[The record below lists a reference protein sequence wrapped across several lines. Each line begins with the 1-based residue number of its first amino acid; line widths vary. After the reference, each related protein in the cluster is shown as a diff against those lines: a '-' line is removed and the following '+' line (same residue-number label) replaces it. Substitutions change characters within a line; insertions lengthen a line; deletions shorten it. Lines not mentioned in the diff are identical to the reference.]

1 LPSTAK
7 LIRFDEYSAL
17 WKSKSTC
24 RISIPRCLG
33 VVLNDS
39 VLPIE
44 NPEYGC
50 LGSDVDFSNWETR
63 HGSLN
68 KFPSYSELTASN
80 SRSVDDAAK
89 SGEIKNWA
97 KLNQMKIFIRLK
109 IKRRLHLHIKCIW

>member
-1 LPSTAK
+1 MLSTAK
-7 LIRFDEYSAL
+7 LIRFDEYSTL

-24 RISIPRCLG
+24 RISIPSCLG

-39 VLPIE
+39 EFPIE

-50 LGSDVDFSNWETR
+50 WGSDVDFSNCEIR

-89 SGEIKNWA
+89 SGEIKNCA
-97 KLNQMKIFIRLK
+97 KLNQTKIFILLK
-109 IKRRLHLHIKCIW
+109 NKQKKR